1 MFFFL
6 IVVMVSEPIK
16 VDTLNVYS
24 LLNVSYTSI
33 NLLGKNKAK
42 LYTQHPHFQYWESNV
57 LPRIITNKYMFK
69 LKNRKTKPK
78 QNKNKQAKKLHKEI
92 MLARAQLSK
101 VSHFI
106 QLLFYLLSEPKRT

>member
-1 MFFFL
+1 MVSMFFFL

-42 LYTQHPHFQYWESNV
+42 LYTQHPHFQY
-57 LPRIITNKYMFK
+57 
-69 LKNRKTKPK
+69 
-78 QNKNKQAKKLHKEI
+78 
-92 MLARAQLSK
+92 
-101 VSHFI
+101 
-106 QLLFYLLSEPKRT
+106 